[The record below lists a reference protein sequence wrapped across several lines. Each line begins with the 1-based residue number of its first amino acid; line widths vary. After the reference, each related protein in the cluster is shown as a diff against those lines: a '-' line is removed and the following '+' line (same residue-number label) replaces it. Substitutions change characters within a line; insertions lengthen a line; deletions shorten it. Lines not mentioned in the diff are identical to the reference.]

1 MNQSEAF
8 SKKGMLGGFII
19 VWSTL
24 YVRHLFP
31 VIYSVRSKF
40 PSRPTAWNVVAG
52 SRCAMDEK
60 HNKVNGKGRCFMR
73 IGWGRGSRLVGCESK
88 IYGIC
93 TKNLGF

>member
-1 MNQSEAF
+1 MNQSKAF

-31 VIYSVRSKF
+31 VIYSVSFHPDQLRGMLWLGVDAPWMRNITRLMARVGVSCGL
-40 PSRPTAWNVVAG
+40 AG
-52 SRCAMDEK
+52 
-60 HNKVNGKGRCFMR
+60 
-73 IGWGRGSRLVGCESK
+73 GRGSRLVGCESK